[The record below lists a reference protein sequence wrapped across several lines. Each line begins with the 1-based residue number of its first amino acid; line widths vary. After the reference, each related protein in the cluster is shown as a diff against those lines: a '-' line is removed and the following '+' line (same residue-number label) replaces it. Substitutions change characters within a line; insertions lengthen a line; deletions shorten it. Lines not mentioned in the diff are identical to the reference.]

1 MSGVIYFRDP
11 RNPGDVFGP
20 VPLDQV
26 RQSVEQGRVRA
37 GDQVS
42 FDKHSW
48 MPASELEPGLFPG
61 SQADWLAG
69 QPQWK
74 RTAHQALEWCRA
86 AALAAWDFVKRTV
99 DFYWS
104 QRKELREM
112 ATEYLTFLKEPGSRR
127 EIRVTANEQ
136 HDAVKFENDQWQVD
150 LPDCCVVCG
159 EPANFDWSREQ
170 RSIPDLTWPFLSPIF
185 GLLIGI
191 VCWLF
196 LWDSHG
202 RWFIPL
208 GLLAG
213 FLIGY
218 RVRRERIVTI
228 RFRRCREHLNKTKIP
243 SLRVFRRSLIIGVGD
258 RKVWRQFYH
267 GERDLETPLSV
278 PPEFSQAIRS
288 AESSPTDP
296 NPGPSYPTIKLV
308 DDSEMEP
315 REGSGPPV

>member
-1 MSGVIYFRDP
+1 
-11 RNPGDVFGP
+11 
-20 VPLDQV
+20 
-26 RQSVEQGRVRA
+26 
-37 GDQVS
+37 
-42 FDKHSW
+42 
-48 MPASELEPGLFPG
+48 
-61 SQADWLAG
+61 ADWLAG

-74 RTAHQALEWCRA
+74 RTAHQTLEWCRA
-86 AALAAWDFVKRTV
+86 AALAAWDFLKRAA

-112 ATEYLTFLKEPGSRR
+112 ATEYLTFLKEPGTRR
-127 EIRVTANEQ
+127 EIRVTADEQ
-136 HDAVKFENDQWQVD
+136 HDAVKFENDQWQVE

-159 EPANFDWSREQ
+159 EPANFDWNREQ
-170 RSIPDLTWPFLSPIF
+170 RSIPDLTWPFLSPIL
-185 GLLIGI
+185 GLLAGI
-191 VCWLF
+191 VCWILDS
-196 LWDSHG
+196 DSHG

-208 GLLAG
+208 GLFAG

-243 SLRVFRRSLIIGVGD
+243 SLRVFRRTLIIGVGD

-278 PPEFSQAIRS
+278 PPEFSQAIQS
-288 AESSPTDP
+288 AQSTPTEP
-296 NPGPSYPTIKLV
+296 NPGPSYPTIKLI